1 MKKKK
6 LTNKDLD
13 KYAEISN
20 IPVEH
25 LVSLNNMDALNV
37 VNIHAILIKNEYK
50 KLLDENKYTGKQI
63 MEALGEQYGI
73 SRYHVETIIYDKIKP
88 TSCVCSK
95 CGSEISKYKFS
106 KNKGVC
112 DKCIVAE
119 INGTI
124 KYKNI
129 NYKKERRKCEC

>member
-119 INGTI
+119 INGTLSVS
-124 KYKNI
+124 YTHLRAH
-129 NYKKERRKCEC
+129 ET

>member
-112 DKCIVAE
+112 DKCIVAGNKWY
-119 INGTI
+119 IVI
-124 KYKNI
+124 
-129 NYKKERRKCEC
+129 

>member
-20 IPVEH
+20 IPIEH
-25 LVSLNNMDALNV
+25 LVSLNNMDVLNV
-37 VNIHAILIKNEYK
+37 VNIHAVLIKNEYK

-119 INGTI
+119 INGTL
-124 KYKNI
+124 
-129 NYKKERRKCEC
+129 

>member
-119 INGTI
+119 INGTLSVS
-124 KYKNI
+124 YTHLTLPTNSLV
-129 NYKKERRKCEC
+129 

>member
-25 LVSLNNMDALNV
+25 LVSLNDMDALNV
-37 VNIHAILIKNEYK
+37 VNIHAVLIKNEYK

-112 DKCIVAE
+112 DKPRLKV
-119 INGTI
+119 
-124 KYKNI
+124 
-129 NYKKERRKCEC
+129 ERTLSG

>member
-37 VNIHAILIKNEYK
+37 VNIHAILIKNEY
-50 KLLDENKYTGKQI
+50 
-63 MEALGEQYGI
+63 
-73 SRYHVETIIYDKIKP
+73 H
-88 TSCVCSK
+88 
-95 CGSEISKYKFS
+95 
-106 KNKGVC
+106 
-112 DKCIVAE
+112 
-119 INGTI
+119 
-124 KYKNI
+124 
-129 NYKKERRKCEC
+129 

>member
-1 MKKKK
+1 
-6 LTNKDLD
+6 
-13 KYAEISN
+13 
-20 IPVEH
+20 
-25 LVSLNNMDALNV
+25 
-37 VNIHAILIKNEYK
+37 
-50 KLLDENKYTGKQI
+50 

-119 INGTI
+119 IMVHC
-124 KYKNI
+124 NI
-129 NYKKERRKCEC
+129 NRLIR

>member
-63 MEALGEQYGI
+63 MEASVSYTHLTLPTT
-73 SRYHVETIIYDKIKP
+73 SRV
-88 TSCVCSK
+88 
-95 CGSEISKYKFS
+95 
-106 KNKGVC
+106 
-112 DKCIVAE
+112 
-119 INGTI
+119 
-124 KYKNI
+124 
-129 NYKKERRKCEC
+129 

>member
-50 KLLDENKYTGKQI
+50 KLLDEYIKLAKNI
-63 MEALGEQYGI
+63 EHPEQNEDYP
-73 SRYHVETIIYDKIKP
+73 ETIRHSKAMQALYDN
-88 TSCVCSK
+88 V
-95 CGSEISKYKFS
+95 
-106 KNKGVC
+106 
-112 DKCIVAE
+112 
-119 INGTI
+119 
-124 KYKNI
+124 
-129 NYKKERRKCEC
+129 

>member
-50 KLLDENKYTGKQI
+50 NFLMRTSIQANKSWKHWVNNTVFQDT
-63 MEALGEQYGI
+63 MW
-73 SRYHVETIIYDKIKP
+73 
-88 TSCVCSK
+88 
-95 CGSEISKYKFS
+95 
-106 KNKGVC
+106 
-112 DKCIVAE
+112 
-119 INGTI
+119 
-124 KYKNI
+124 
-129 NYKKERRKCEC
+129 RR